1 MNNAPNQVER
11 KKYACNKSESVF
23 RRISSLAA
31 LYFLLLNIF
40 LIPLPIQAKVRK
52 PLVSSTIVISQAYGG
67 GGSTGTYIHDY
78 VELKNISAT
87 PQSLNGLS
95 LMYGSA
101 TGQFGSSAPNI
112 FVLPNTTLQ
121 PGQYYLIQTGPA
133 GTSGAAFPVTAD
145 TSTPNLNMS
154 GLNGKVALTNGLL
167 ANSCGATATPCTL
180 PNAQIVDLVSWGSAS
195 NAEGGAPTNGG
206 AALTSTKGNVRKGAG
221 CTDTDNNN
229 NDFDIISPPV
239 PRNSSSTLNVC
250 GGGGGPTNPTGT
262 GAANP
267 SSVNPGDSTL
277 LTVTVTPGTNPASTG
292 LAVSGNLTAIG
303 GSAAQMFFD
312 NGTNGDVT
320 PGDNIFSYNATVSAG
335 TLSGSKGLPISISD
349 AQSRTGST
357 SITVNV
363 QSASGTVDHIVISQ
377 VYGGG
382 GNSGATFQNDFVE
395 LYNPTAATVGLT
407 GWSLQYSSATG
418 TSWSNIQP
426 ISGIIGAG
434 QYYLVKLASGGAT
447 GAALPVANIDGDIN
461 LSGTAGKIALVNSS
475 DPLLGQ
481 CPLTSPNLVDFVGYG
496 TTANCSEG
504 ATPAPAP
511 SNTTADIRKSGG
523 AQDTNENGNDFVTGT
538 PNPRRTEPILEVG
551 PSVVATDPFNNSTT
565 APRDA
570 SLTINFSEPVFVD
583 ANWFNI
589 NCAVTG
595 LHNSATQAGSSKVYV
610 ITPNQNFLAGE
621 TCTATIFKDSVHD
634 QDTDDANPGTDTLQS
649 NYVWSFS
656 VATGN
661 PPPYSPD
668 VHLTMGNPTNAAA
681 DVSQPNNYLMQK
693 PEFSLSYNRDKG
705 TPNWV
710 SWHLDTSWTGSLMRV
725 DTFRPDPEV
734 PSDWYRVQATD
745 YFGSGFDR
753 GHMAP
758 NADRDNENSR
768 PINQATFLMTNMVP
782 QAPDNNQGPWA
793 ALENDLRS
801 LLSTNE
807 IYIISGGAGTGG
819 IGSANGSVINTIAGD
834 KVTVPGYTW
843 KSALIIPKGTDD
855 LSRVDNNTRIISVI
869 MPNTQGI
876 RTDQWQKYL
885 ATVDQV
891 EALTGY
897 DLFSNVPVA
906 VQSVIESR
914 LDSASNTSSPP
925 TVAGGT
931 YTDLN
936 VTSPNSTLGGNIT
949 VNGNLTLGGSQL
961 NTGNFKITLGP
972 NATVSRISG
981 YVIGSIEKQFAN
993 SSDAFEY
1000 PVGTPNGYS
1009 PVNVTLTALGQIN
1022 SSLTVKAVE
1031 GVQPN
1036 VTSPAVSLKRY
1047 WTLTET
1053 GDLTANLTF
1062 NYLDADVPDG
1072 VLESTL
1078 TLQRYE
1084 GTFATIPAN
1093 IDTVANTA
1101 TTVAGISTFSDWLLV
1116 APLGPTAASAK
1127 VGGRVTST
1135 YGRGVFGATIV
1146 MTDQSGQTFT
1156 ARTNPFGYYRFY
1168 DVAAGNTYVVD
1179 VRHKQF
1185 SFAPKVI
1192 SVANDLEELNFTSLP

>member
-1 MNNAPNQVER
+1 MNNAVSRVKRNN
-11 KKYACNKSESVF
+11 YACNKPESIF
-23 RRISSLAA
+23 RRISSFAVLSI
-31 LYFLLLNIF
+31 LLLNIF

-52 PLVSSTIVISQAYGG
+52 PLVSSTIVISQTYGG
-67 GGSTGTYIHDY
+67 GGGTTGTYSADY
-78 VELKNISAT
+78 IELKNISAT

-101 TGQFGSSAPNI
+101 AGQFGSSSTNIFALPNI
-112 FVLPNTTLQ
+112 TLQ
-121 PGQYYLIQTGPA
+121 PGQYYLVQTGGV
-133 GTSGAAFPVTAD
+133 GTGGAAFPVMPD
-145 TSTPNLNMS
+145 STTTGLSMS
-154 GLNGKVALTNGLL
+154 GASGKVALTNGL
-167 ANSCGATATPCTL
+167 AGNSCGATATPCNL
-180 PNAQIVDLVSWGSAS
+180 PNAQIVDLVSWGAAN

-206 AALTSTKGNVRKGAG
+206 SALNSTQGNVRKGAG
-221 CTDTDNNN
+221 CTETDNNN
-229 NDFDIISPPV
+229 NDFDIITAPV

-250 GGGGGPTNPTGT
+250 GGGGGPTNPTGI

-267 SSVNPGDSTL
+267 SSVNPGDNTL
-277 LTVTVTPGTNPASTG
+277 LTVTVTPGTTPPSTG
-292 LAVSGNLTAIG
+292 LTVSGNLTAIG
-303 GSAAQMFFD
+303 GSATQMFFD
-312 NGTNGDVT
+312 NGTNGDIT
-320 PGDNIFSYNATVSAG
+320 SGDNVFSYNSTVSAG

-349 AQSRTGST
+349 AESRTGST

-363 QSASGTVDHIVISQ
+363 QSASGVVDHITVSQ

-382 GNSGATFQNDFVE
+382 GNSGATYQNDFVE
-395 LYNPTAATVGLT
+395 LYNPTAATVSLT
-407 GWSLQYSSATG
+407 SWSLQYSSATG

-426 ISGIIGAG
+426 ISGTIGAG
-434 QYYLVKLASGGAT
+434 QYYLIKLASGGAA
-447 GAALPVANIDGDIN
+447 GAALPAANIDGDIN
-461 LSGTAGKIALVNSS
+461 LSGTAGKVALVNNSN
-475 DPLLGQ
+475 PLIGQ
-481 CPLTSPNLVDFVGYG
+481 CPLTSPNLVDLVGYG
-496 TTANCSEG
+496 TTTNCREG
-504 ATPAPAP
+504 TSPAPAQ
-511 SNTTADIRKSGG
+511 SSSTADIRKSGG

-538 PNPRRTEPILEVG
+538 PNPRRTAPILEVG
-551 PSVVATDPFNNSTT
+551 PSVVATDPFSNSTT
-565 APRDA
+565 APRDS

-583 ANWFNI
+583 PNWFNI
-589 NCAVTG
+589 SCAVTG
-595 LHNSATQAGSSKVYV
+595 LHNSATQAGNSKVYV
-610 ITPNQNFLAGE
+610 ITPNQNFQAGE
-621 TCTATIFKDSVHD
+621 TCTATIFKDFVHD
-634 QDTDDANPGTDTLQS
+634 QDTDDSAPGTDTLQS
-649 NYVWSFS
+649 DYVWSFTI
-656 VATGN
+656 ATGN
-661 PPPYSPD
+661 PPPYSSD
-668 VHLTMGNPTNAAA
+668 VHLTMGNPTNATA
-681 DVSQPNNYLMQK
+681 DVNQPTNFLMQK

-753 GHMAP
+753 GHMTP

-768 PINQATFLMTNMVP
+768 PINQATFLMSNMVP

-793 ALENDLRS
+793 VLENDLRS

-819 IGSANGSVINTIAGD
+819 IGSANGSVVNTIAGG
-834 KVTVPGYTW
+834 KVNVPGYTW

-876 RTDQWQKYL
+876 RSDQWQKYL

-906 VQSVIESR
+906 VQNVIESR
-914 LDSASNTSSPP
+914 LDSSSNTSPT
-925 TVAGGT
+925 TVAAGT
-931 YTDLN
+931 YTNLDI
-936 VTSPNSTLGGNIT
+936 SAPNTTLGGNIT
-949 VNGNLTLGGSQL
+949 VNGNLTLGGSRL
-961 NTGNFKITLGP
+961 STGNSKITLGP

-981 YVIGSIEKQFAN
+981 YVIGNLEKQFAN
-993 SSDAFEY
+993 SSDVFEY

-1009 PVNVTLTALGQIN
+1009 PVNVALTALGQTN

-1072 VLESTL
+1072 VLENTL
-1078 TLQRYE
+1078 ALQRYE
-1084 GTFATIPAN
+1084 GTFTQIPAN
-1093 IDTVANTA
+1093 INTVANTA
-1101 TTVAGISTFSDWLLV
+1101 TAVGISTFSDWVLV
-1116 APLGPTAASAK
+1116 SPMEPSAASAI
-1127 VGGRVTST
+1127 VGGRVTSS
-1135 YGRGVFGATIV
+1135 YGRGIFGATVV

-1156 ARTNPFGYYRFY
+1156 VRTNPFGYYRFQ
-1168 DVAAGNTYVVD
+1168 DVATGKTYVVD
-1179 VRHKQF
+1179 IRHKQF
-1185 SFAPKVI
+1185 SFAPKVVSI
-1192 SVANDLEELNFTSLP
+1192 ANDLEELNFTALP